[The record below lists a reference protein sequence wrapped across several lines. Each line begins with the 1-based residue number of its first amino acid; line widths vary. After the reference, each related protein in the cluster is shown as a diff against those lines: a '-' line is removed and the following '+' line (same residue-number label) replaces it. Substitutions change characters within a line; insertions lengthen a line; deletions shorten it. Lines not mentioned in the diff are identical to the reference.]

1 MSTETTKYINVEQP
15 VTIEG
20 EEVRDTI
27 DEITHNEP
35 DIADHMGGNGEVE
48 VLEDNESPEVVQE
61 DNGPPE
67 SQGKTR
73 TKAEAKEEAFMRIVR
88 ETIEEITPHY
98 QRAVELTQEQRDH
111 YREIGL
117 IVIRRRN
124 EAGSYGSKL
133 LDKLADHFGIGEW
146 SLRAMADYAKVDPH
160 GEAIPTELIDL
171 SWRRVVKCAQRAKTE
186 EKFADLLE
194 KNPHLLTQ
202 GDEEFNVFLRQE
214 FPSRK
219 ARGRRPNNGGEP
231 LTTGEAQTQ
240 ANSLGGNGQ
249 TDTPPAPPKSESTQ
263 LPPRVEEAFND
274 LVNAEDSPW
283 KGEVNVYSGE
293 GCFEFQGTFKTE
305 AECVTVFKHFITYL
319 EKEAA

>member
-1 MSTETTKYINVEQP
+1 MSTATTKYSNVETP

-20 EEVRDTI
+20 EEVRETI
-27 DEITHNEP
+27 DEIIGNEP
-35 DIADHMGGNGEVE
+35 DIADHNGGNGEVK
-48 VLEDNESPEVVQE
+48 VLEDNEAQE
-61 DNGPPE
+61 DSGPPE
-67 SQGKTR
+67 IQGKPR
-73 TKAEAKEEAFMRIVR
+73 LRAEAKEEAFMRIVR

-98 QRAVELTQEQRDH
+98 QRAVEITQEQRDR

-133 LDKLADHFGIGEW
+133 LDELADHFGIGEW

-186 EKFADLLE
+186 ERFADLLE
-194 KNPHLLTQ
+194 NNPQVLTQ
-202 GDEEFNVFLRQE
+202 SDEDFTVFLRTE

-231 LTTGEAQTQ
+231 LDTTDAEND
-240 ANSLGGNGQ
+240 ANSLGGNGS
-249 TDTPPAPPKSESTQ
+249 TNPPAPSRSKSAK
-263 LPPRVEEAFND
+263 LPPIVEQAFND
-274 LVNAEDSPW
+274 LVSAEDSPW
-283 KGEVNVYSGE
+283 KGEVNVYAGEE
-293 GCFEFQGTFKTE
+293 GCFAFQATFKTE
-305 AECVTVFKHFITYL
+305 EECVTVFNHFIDHLT
-319 EKEAA
+319 KEAA